1 MSLFSK
7 AVKSGYRNWGPRACW
22 VAAFLLI
29 SASGAKAALWD
40 PFSGFIDL
48 SAVQAQ
54 VNDLDQETLRQ
65 EYNLAF
71 TQKLAPWVDLRL
83 AMRYYK
89 FDQELELLLGGYREE
104 FQPSGELRWNH
115 GLFNLSTSAFRREVT
130 TSARG
135 RIITKDFQTSLKTV
149 DQNYPVVELRYDQQ
163 HTYSP
168 QLEDDWD
175 IKNSRIQANADYRP
189 GKHDFNYS
197 FSHIRSQNVISS
209 VSSHVNRHL
218 FRWAG
223 SGRVMEGGRLN
234 LSGRYSFNY
243 ASQTNETNDGGP
255 VLELAPV
262 AVGLY
267 SLDFAPD
274 LGRLDPR
281 PSLADGNKTDP
292 VVPLIDIGGGGNG
305 HNLGADLGFTQAVAG
320 IYIYTDRPSGSQP
333 RWDVYGSVDNLTW
346 QLLGTPSQFFNPA
359 LNRYELTFPA
369 APYRYIK
376 AVNSGLNEIALVLIT
391 EIEVLRELPPETDKT
406 NFASSSHTLDGR
418 AAYRISDRWET
429 ALDASLQA
437 DENIGRR
444 GDRNRWA
451 LGGRLL
457 FEQSPKLSHHLR
469 LDLARQGGQTPQPI
483 LVDSGLGYTLM
494 YDPLQ
499 TLRGSFSLSDRL
511 SHLDGARSQN
521 ILSSVMEGNASVLPD
536 LDLSLGGGVSW
547 FDDYIILREFRTWH
561 VRGGVDAAIF
571 SSLDLILDYN
581 YQETYEEGVIG
592 PRVRRFADLGLEWRV
607 TRDVYARATLRSTS
621 QTIRVLTQD
630 YLLSWNILPSVRI
643 SAQLYEILED
653 DSTTSLRK
661 SATLNWTLGAR
672 STLYFRLAEVDFSGT
687 GGARTVSF
695 QQGFR
700 WSF

>member
-1 MSLFSK
+1 MSSFPA
-7 AVKSGYRNWGPRACW
+7 AVNPGQRNRGLRVCW
-22 VAAFLLI
+22 IAVFLLI
-29 SASGAKAALWD
+29 SASWANAALWD

-65 EYNLAF
+65 EYNVAF
-71 TQKLAPWVDLRL
+71 TQSLAPWVDLRL

-115 GLFNLSTSAFRREVT
+115 GLFNLTTSAFRREVT

-135 RIITKDFQTSLKTV
+135 LIVTKDFQSSLRTV

-168 QLEDDWD
+168 QLEEDWD
-175 IKNSRIQANADYRP
+175 IKNSRVQANVDYRP
-189 GKHDFNYS
+189 GQHDFNYS

-209 VSSHVNRHL
+209 VSAHVNRHL

-223 SGRVMEGGRLN
+223 AGRVLEGGRLS

-243 ASQTNETNDGGP
+243 ASQTNKTTDGGP
-255 VLELAPV
+255 VLELAPI

-281 PSLADGNKTDP
+281 PELADGNKVDP
-292 VVPLIDIGGGGNG
+292 VIPLIDIGGGGNG

-333 RWDVYGSVDNLTW
+333 RWDVYGSADNLTW

-359 LNRYELTFPA
+359 LNRYELTFSA

-376 AVNSGLNEIALVLIT
+376 AVNSGLNEIALVHVT

-429 ALDASLQA
+429 SLDASLQA

-469 LDLARQGGQTPQPI
+469 LDLSRQGGQTPQPI
-483 LVDSGLGYTLM
+483 LVDSGIGYTM
-494 YDPLQ
+494 MFDPLQ

-511 SHLDGARSQN
+511 NYQDGSRSQN
-521 ILSSVMEGNASVLPD
+521 ILSSVLEGNATVLPD

-561 VRGGVDAAIF
+561 ARGGIDAAVF
-571 SSLDLILDYN
+571 RSLDFILDYN
-581 YQETYEEGVIG
+581 YQETHEERVAGR
-592 PRVRRFADLGLEWRV
+592 RVRRFTDLGLEWRV
-607 TRDVYARATLRSTS
+607 TRDVYARATLRSTKQS
-621 QTIRVLTQD
+621 IRVWTQD
-630 YLLSWNILPSVRI
+630 YLVSWNVLPSVRV
-643 SAQLYEILED
+643 SAQFYEILED
-653 DSTTSLRK
+653 DNTTSLRK
-661 SATLNWTLGAR
+661 SANLNWTLGAR